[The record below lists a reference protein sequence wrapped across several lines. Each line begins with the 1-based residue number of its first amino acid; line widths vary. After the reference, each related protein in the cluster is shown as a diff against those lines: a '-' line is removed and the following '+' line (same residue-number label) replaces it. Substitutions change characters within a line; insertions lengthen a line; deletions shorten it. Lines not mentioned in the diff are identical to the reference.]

1 MIVCIPVLPSEM
13 GHCLC
18 ILKGLLICDVYIEKV
33 SLSKGKGIPE
43 QCNDFLK
50 LEMEYY
56 GICIPSISMT
66 HRINKINVTL
76 QLPKVCVNFM
86 IAINAS

>member
-1 MIVCIPVLPSEM
+1 MIQIPQRVVETLVS
-13 GHCLC
+13 LFVFQFY
-18 ILKGLLICDVYIEKV
+18 LLRWGIEV

-43 QCNDFLK
+43 QCNDFFK

-56 GICIPSISMT
+56 GICIPSISVN
-66 HRINKINVTL
+66 HRINKIHMTL

-86 IAINAS
+86 ITINAS